1 MSESEPVVA
10 PRLESRED
18 SQQLER
24 WFRYI
29 QTLHSRS
36 IDLSLARVRAVYS
49 EICPQGAPFL
59 VVSIAGTNGKGSLA
73 TMVESIFRCAGYKTG
88 LYTSPHLVRFNERFR
103 INGEPIADANLLFEF
118 ERIEAARKSI
128 PLTFFEFGTLI
139 AVDYF
144 QRQQVDVAVMEIGL
158 GGRLDAVNVLD
169 AEIAC
174 ITQVGLDHTKWLG
187 STREKIGYE
196 KSGIMRS
203 GKPVICVDENPPQS
217 VLMAAKDRNVQLLIK
232 GSDFQIQRYRDSWN
246 WKMND
251 GSSTFQIEQIP
262 SPPVAGRFQF
272 DNCAGAVAVA
282 VTMRRHLNISD
293 DNIRLGIRK
302 TAILGRL
309 QHFASQPEIVLDVA
323 HNTEAVAAMVE
334 YLLNR
339 PIKGRT
345 LAVMSALSEKPI
357 ESMVRTAEP
366 LVDGWYV
373 CAIPESSRGI
383 SRDEIHGRVTS
394 VLGENVSVRAFNNV
408 IDAFNAAKTS
418 VTADDR
424 IIVFGSFITVGD
436 IIKRHQSDVET
447 STQSLK

>member
-1 MSESEPVVA
+1 MSESEPVVT
-10 PRLESRED
+10 PPPES
-18 SQQLER
+18 SGVSLHLER
-24 WFRYI
+24 WFQYI

-49 EICPQGAPFL
+49 EICPQGVQFL

-73 TMVESIFRCAGYKTG
+73 AMVESIFQCAGYKTG
-88 LYTSPHLVRFNERFR
+88 LYTSPHLVRFNERFQ
-103 INGEPIADANLLFEF
+103 IDGQTIADADLLHEF
-118 ERIEAARKSI
+118 ERIEAARNSI
-128 PLTFFEFGTLI
+128 PLTFFEFGTLM

-169 AEIAC
+169 ADVAC

-187 STREKIGYE
+187 STRDKIGYE

-203 GKPVICVDENPPQS
+203 DKPVICVDDDPPNS
-217 VLMAAKDRNVQLLIK
+217 VVKAAKARNAQMFVK
-232 GSDFQIQRYRDSWN
+232 GSDFQYKRSEDSWI

-251 GSSTFQIEQIP
+251 GKSEFQIDQIP
-262 SPPVAGRFQF
+262 NPPVAGDFQF

-282 VTMRRHLNISD
+282 VKMRKHLNIGD
-293 DNIRLGIRK
+293 DDIRSGISK
-302 TAILGRL
+302 TKILGRL
-309 QHFASQPEIVLDVA
+309 QHFGSKPEIIFDVA

-334 YLLNR
+334 FLANH
-339 PIKGRT
+339 PMKGRT

-357 ESMVRTAEP
+357 ESMVRTATP
-366 LVDGWYV
+366 VVDEWHV
-373 CAIPESSRGI
+373 CALPTSSRGI
-383 SRDEIHGRVTS
+383 SRDEIHRRVTS
-394 VLGENVSVRAFNNV
+394 VVNESVSVLPYDSVIEAF
-408 IDAFNAAKTS
+408 DAAKTR

-436 IIKRHQSDVET
+436 IIKHYQSDVEA
-447 STQSLK
+447 STQSLT